1 MCRSFD
7 EGGGGGGGGGGKRRT
22 RGGEMLPTLAVG
34 CRASGLRGEQAGHFH
49 EAAGVSIVAAG
60 SPRSR

>member
-1 MCRSFD
+1 M
-7 EGGGGGGGGGGKRRT
+7 GGGERRT
-22 RGGEMLPTLAVG
+22 RGGEILPTLAVG
-34 CRASGLRGEQAGHFH
+34 WRASGLRGEQAGHFH